1 MKNTNTPDISPDQY
15 GVGDGSYRAVGGLD
29 GIVKLVERF
38 YQLMDT
44 QPHARTIR
52 AMHDDDLSQSKEKL
66 VAFLSGWLG
75 GPPLYKERYGSINL
89 PMAHR
94 HLTISRADAQSWLDC
109 MSQALQ
115 DLGYPPELHDHMMKH
130 FQIPANGI
138 QLMSEYK
145 VKKTDDSGLFHEAK

>member
-1 MKNTNTPDISPDQY
+1 MKDLSTPGISPDQY
-15 GVGDGSYRAVGGLD
+15 GVGDGSYRAVGGLE

-44 QPHARTIR
+44 LPHAKAIR
-52 AMHDDDLSQSKEKL
+52 DMHNEDLSLSKEKL

-94 HLTISRADAQSWLDC
+94 HLTIDKAHAKSWLDC
-109 MSQALQ
+109 MAQALQ
-115 DLGYPPELHDHMMKH
+115 ELDYPKELQDYLMKH
-130 FQIPANGI
+130 FRVPADGI

-145 VKKTDDSGLFHEAK
+145 VKKPADSGLFHEAK